1 MNQLIIDHLNSIQKI
16 ARKMTRDSFVEAN
29 DLLQDTCIKLIA
41 KSERYTQRDGSHF
54 LNFVKVVMTR
64 THMNMLRSHKIRIEN
79 NKSYTQ
85 YKSMTSRSYDLD
97 DANLLYESV
106 IKHLESE
113 YELDVINMLIR
124 GFLFREIAERYQ
136 SKAEAIHGR
145 HQKLRRR
152 LKKILA

>member
-124 GFLFREIAERYQ
+124 GFLFREIAERYR
-136 SKAEAIHGR
+136 SKAETIHGR

>member
-1 MNQLIIDHLNSIQKI
+1 MNQLIINHLNFIQMI
-16 ARKMTRDSFVEAN
+16 ARKMTRDSFIEA
-29 DLLQDTCIKLIA
+29 DELFQDTCIKLIA
-41 KSERYTQRDGSHF
+41 KPERYAQKEGSHF

-64 THMNMLRSHKIRIEN
+64 THMNMLRSHKTRIEK

-85 YKSMTSRSYDLD
+85 YKSMASRSYDLD

-124 GFLFREIAERYQ
+124 GFLFREIAERYR
-136 SKAEAIHGR
+136 SKVETIHGR
-145 HQKLRRR
+145 HQNLRRR
-152 LKKILA
+152 LKERLT